1 MAEFIVNPRRAPRAP
16 ARCRTAVVS
25 ASGSFEAE
33 TEDIGAYGCQV
44 VSPKG
49 VRKGEPVR
57 ITIANDKVPNPL
69 QVAGRV
75 AWVSSRFPWRV
86 GIAFDEGAFAET
98 SAWFERL
105 IDAHPGMRTLRRL
118 PDKIPVEAVVYL
130 GAPPRF
136 VVDFSEDEAALLRA
150 ISSGARIDD
159 LMARF
164 RARGSAMDRALF
176 SLIAR
181 SAITLVRGQAVHPSR
196 WKEILDEVEALL
208 AVESMGSGPNSL
220 VAPPPEEGFEP
231 HFGPRAPA
239 PSVPVAAASP
249 PSPRSATPPARPA
262 APAPIVP
269 PFDPTAAK
277 ASPARGDLP
286 PEVSRFGT
294 PPQDPSP
301 TVDLPDDAGLT
312 IEVEE
317 PTPPGD
323 ASPAPDPAPDPGVSW
338 GLPPPDGDH
347 EGKGVGW
354 RKPSKRRSGEAQ
366 ASFDR
371 ARSEFLAGNVNGAI
385 ALLRSALALAPGDRE
400 IADVLGRLAFQ
411 DRDPDAR

>member
-49 VRKGEPVR
+49 VRKGDPVR
-57 ITIANDKVPNPL
+57 ITIANDKVPNPI
-69 QVAGRV
+69 QVSGRV

-86 GIAFDEGAFAET
+86 GIAFDESVLAQT

-118 PDKIPVEAVVYL
+118 PERIPMDAVVYL

-164 RARGSAMDRALF
+164 RARGPAIERALF

-196 WKEILDEVEALL
+196 WKQILDEVEALL
-208 AVESMGSGPNSL
+208 AVESMGSGPKSL

-231 HFGPRAPA
+231 HFAPRAPPPAPAAAPPPVPGPPPRPA
-239 PSVPVAAASP
+239 PSARAVPAIVLPFDGAAAIG
-249 PSPRSATPPARPA
+249 TP
-262 APAPIVP
+262 VP
-269 PFDPTAAK
+269 
-277 ASPARGDLP
+277 GDLP
-286 PEVSRFGT
+286 AAVSRFGT

-301 TVDLPDDAGLT
+301 TLDLRDESGLR

-317 PTPPGD
+317 PTPTAVRPG
-323 ASPAPDPAPDPGVSW
+323 ARDPAPDPDASW
-338 GLPPPDGDH
+338 GLPPVPRNR
-347 EGKGVGW
+347 EGEGV
-354 RKPSKRRSGEAQ
+354 RRAQPAKRRSGEAQ

-371 ARSEFLAGNVNGAI
+371 ARSEFLAGNVGGAI
-385 ALLRSALALAPGDRE
+385 ALLRSALALAPGDPE
-400 IADVLGRLAFQ
+400 IADILGRLAFE
-411 DRDPDAR
+411 DGDPGAR

>member
-49 VRKGEPVR
+49 VRKGDPVR
-57 ITIANDKVPNPL
+57 ITIANDKVPNPI
-69 QVAGRV
+69 QVSGRV

-86 GIAFDEGAFAET
+86 GIAFDEAVLAET
-98 SAWFERL
+98 SAWFARL
-105 IDAHPGMRTLRRL
+105 IEAHPGLHTLRRL
-118 PDKIPVEAVVYL
+118 PERIPLEAVVYL

-136 VVDFSEDEAALLRA
+136 VVDFTDDEAALLRA

-164 RARGSAMDRALF
+164 RSRGSAIERALF

-196 WKEILDEVEALL
+196 WKQILDEVEALL
-208 AVESMGSGPNSL
+208 AVESMGTGPTTL
-220 VAPPPEEGFEP
+220 VAPPPDPDLEP
-231 HFGPRAPA
+231 PA
-239 PSVPVAAASP
+239 PTPPPVPVAAP
-249 PSPRSATPPARPA
+249 PPPAPPPRPTPRPRPA
-262 APAPIVP
+262 APTPIVL
-269 PFDPTAAK
+269 PFDVPGANGSAA
-277 ASPARGDLP
+277 PGDLP
-286 PEVSRFGT
+286 PPISRFGT
-294 PPQDPSP
+294 LPQDPSP
-301 TVDLPDDAGLT
+301 TVELNDDSGLT
-312 IEVEE
+312 IEVEA
-317 PTPPGD
+317 PTPHTAGRGSGQQ
-323 ASPAPDPAPDPGVSW
+323 AADPGASW
-338 GLPPPDGDH
+338 GLPPVPGGDP
-347 EGKGVGW
+347 
-354 RKPSKRRSGEAQ
+354 KPAASPKPAKRRSGEAQ

-371 ARSEFLAGNVNGAI
+371 ARAEFLAGNVNGAL
-385 ALLRSALALAPGDRE
+385 ALLRSALALAPGDPE

-411 DRDPDAR
+411 DRDRGAR